1 MKKFI
6 LFAFLLLSTISFA
19 SNSIVK
25 SELRNVENTELTY
38 NTTAS
43 VGSTVFSVLPGQV
56 CVTTVLKYSRGFY
69 VDSQGYEVELFEVMT
84 FTTCTR

>member
-25 SELRNVENTELTY
+25 TQEKNVTTIETVNLTSLELQ
-38 NTTAS
+38 TA
-43 VGSTVFSVLPGQV
+43 VFEIMPGQI
-56 CVTTVLKYSRGFY
+56 CITTVHKWL
-69 VDSQGYEVELFEVMT
+69 QGYEQDSSGQWWAIYHT
-84 FTTCTR
+84 FSTTYCG